1 MSPAA
6 QDYAPTLGA
15 GISLLN
21 LFGLTST
28 AARIFAAFIVTFIGG
43 CFCIHFRY
51 PCRSPA
57 SLMQAIDQA
66 TNLFN
71 KCLDVRAFNERE
83 YGKFTLLLQRF
94 TARASEIAA
103 RARPDSTRGESFYRE
118 YLEWALFMW
127 QRLRDTV
134 ECHRKVRLLIH
145 DLEACLL
152 RSSHSHAEFE
162 LHSRLGSST
171 GLSSAVLY
179 AVRD

>member
-1 MSPAA
+1 MSPAS
-6 QDYAPTLGA
+6 QDYAPKLGA
-15 GISLLN
+15 GLSLLN

-28 AARIFAAFIVTFIGG
+28 AARIFAAFVVTFIGG
-43 CFCIHFRY
+43 CFYIHLRY

-103 RARPDSTRGESFYRE
+103 RSRPDSTRQIIYRE

-127 QRLRDTV
+127 EKLKDTV
-134 ECHRKVRLLIH
+134 DCHRKVRLLIH
-145 DLEACLL
+145 DLEACLM

-171 GLSSAVLY
+171 GLSSAVSPIG
-179 AVRD
+179 RD